1 MQHLYSPTL
10 ESATV
15 TRANIKSA
23 TSKKTKHQIVKH

>member
-10 ESATV
+10 DSATV

-23 TSKKTKHQIVKH
+23 TSKNPHQIVKH